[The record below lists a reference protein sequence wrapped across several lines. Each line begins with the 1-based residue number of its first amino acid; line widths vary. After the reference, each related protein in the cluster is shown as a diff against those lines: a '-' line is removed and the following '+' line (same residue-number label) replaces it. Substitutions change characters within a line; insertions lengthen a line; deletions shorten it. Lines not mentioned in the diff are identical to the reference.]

1 MGSRGIGGEAGESAP
16 EMACGGW
23 GRWLTLAAV
32 PNREEAGGAQGA
44 GGVMRAGGAGRGL
57 TGQILASVRPE
68 VTCSLPI
75 TRSDSQLI
83 ALTADYLPI
92 NRLGQLMQRICA
104 IRVGHATS
112 SDYQAD
118 YLIIRP
124 NSRTMKNI
132 HNNHKVLSG
141 LALCLLLADAS
152 LASLATAFIY
162 LLLPPI
168 GNKCR

>member
-92 NRLGQLMQRICA
+92 NRLGQLMRRICA

-124 NSRTMKNI
+124 NSRTM
-132 HNNHKVLSG
+132 
-141 LALCLLLADAS
+141 AS
-152 LASLATAFIY
+152 T
-162 LLLPPI
+162 
-168 GNKCR
+168 KTC